1 MLVILK
7 NPVVLIDSV
16 HLRTATAALETVV
29 TIMKLGNSLLL
40 HGSMCQQFRLCS
52 PIHLTVGVV

>member
-1 MLVILK
+1 MELISFKLYIMLVILK

-29 TIMKLGNSLLL
+29 TIRKLGNSLLL
-40 HGSMCQQFRLCS
+40 HGSMCQQF
-52 PIHLTVGVV
+52 